1 MTILPIVPTCLD
13 SSTISQETKILSPRY
28 LADRLLK
35 PTTIDSAISLY
46 SSRTVVLDI
55 TLSRLQVSKKVLLLS
70 LIERVEELMRENS
83 ELRSEIRYYQEI
95 LEPIELF
102 IKNIKYL
109 YRKLE
114 SCLFDFDKTQKAI
127 EEDQYQ
133 ERIH

>member
-1 MTILPIVPTCLD
+1 M
-13 SSTISQETKILSPRY
+13 
-28 LADRLLK
+28 
-35 PTTIDSAISLY
+35 
-46 SSRTVVLDI
+46 

-70 LIERVEELMRENS
+70 LVERVEELIRENS

-109 YRKLE
+109 YKKLE
-114 SCLFDFDKTQKAI
+114 SCLFDFDKAQKAI